1 MKTIN
6 TGLRALTTSKER
18 AEIRAIGVKR
28 QVRLVYK
35 GQMKWSRKYGIDS
48 RMWDVVLPILPRY
61 DYSSGG
67 YPTFTIEGLK
77 ERKLI

>member
-1 MKTIN
+1 MKTTN
-6 TGLRALTTSKER
+6 AGLRALTTSEER
-18 AEIRAIGVKR
+18 AEIHAVGVRR
-28 QVRLVYK
+28 QIKLVYK
-35 GQMKWSRKYGIDS
+35 GQMEWSKKHGIDS